1 MVEIGVGARGGMADT
16 YASGAYESNLM
27 EVQVLS
33 RPQKAASFLG
43 LERRSATAR
52 AGVEQI
58 FSKKLC
64 VTKSSR
70 AHKSYEKLQRIFQ
83 RKENYLFG
91 PRSYW

>member
-1 MVEIGVGARGGMADT
+1 MAELADA
-16 YASGAYESNLM
+16 YASGAYGSNPM

-33 RPQKAASFLG
+33 RPQKAESFLG
-43 LERRSATAR
+43 LERRSAAAR

-70 AHKSYEKLQRIFQ
+70 AHKNMQNY
-83 RKENYLFG
+83 KEYF
-91 PRSYW
+91 